1 MKKLLYVA
9 ILALGVVAMM
19 TPPVMAQEEKP
30 FTIHGEIRYRG
41 EYDNNTSD
49 FDDNADDGGLFWPYR
64 VRIAAEGKFT
74 KNVSTWIEFQ
84 NAGVAGNGINGPQR
98 FGDSFGTGVG
108 VELYQGNVTF
118 DQLWSKNF
126 SLRIGRQE
134 IVAGNELL
142 LGDLDFYAGMSHDGA
157 VGNWKLKKVNLMLW
171 YTRPVEGQ
179 VASITGGAL
188 PPDQIFINPGTG
200 SGTQNFLGGYATW
213 TFNKTQTFDVYLME
227 LVNRGT
233 GGNMQTVGVRYA
245 HETTGTGFFWDI
257 EGVGQVGQVSS
268 ALVTGGANDV
278 DAKGNAF
285 EGWFGYSI
293 KSGKKTHRFYGR
305 LESASG
311 DKSNTA
317 GKNEGFQPLFGDFHN
332 RLGHGDW
339 FQMSGNLGG
348 PTNLG
353 GGVPGNASGI
363 QGLSAGYTGYFNDR
377 HEFGVALWQYKVA
390 EENTAG
396 NGKKLGTATDVW
408 YGFNYSRNVNFTVS
422 LSQLSPDDALT
433 GTGPGTLTDN
443 VTRLYGQ
450 ARLRF

>member
-9 ILALGVVAMM
+9 ILAIGVVIMM
-19 TPPVMAQEEKP
+19 TPPAMAQEEKP
-30 FTIHGEIRYRG
+30 FTIHGEVRYRA

-49 FDDNADDGGLFWPYR
+49 FNNDTDDGGLFWPYR

-84 NAGVAGNGINGPQR
+84 NAGVAGNGALGPQR
-98 FGDSFGTGVG
+98 FGGVVVAGDG
-108 VELYQGNVTF
+108 VELYQGNVTL

-126 SLRIGRQE
+126 SLRLGRQE

-171 YTRPVEGQ
+171 YTRPIEGQ
-179 VASITGGAL
+179 VSSVTGGAF
-188 PPDQIFINPGTG
+188 PPDQVLIGGGTG

-213 TFNKTQTFDVYLME
+213 NFKKSQTFDVYLME
-227 LVNRGT
+227 LTNRGT
-233 GGNMQTVGVRYA
+233 GGNMQTLGARYA
-245 HETTGTGFFWDI
+245 HDTTGKGFFWDV
-257 EGVGQVGQVSS
+257 EVAGQVGQVSS
-268 ALVTGGANDV
+268 ALVSGPPDV
-278 DAKGNAF
+278 DASGQAI

-293 KSGKKTHRFYGR
+293 KSGKKIHRFYGR

-311 DKSNTA
+311 DKTSTND
-317 GKNEGFQPLFGDFHN
+317 KNEGFQPLYGDFHN

-339 FQMSGNLGG
+339 FQMSSN

-353 GGVPGNASGI
+353 GGVAGAASGI
-363 QGLSAGYTGYFNDR
+363 QGLSAGYTGYYNDR
-377 HEFGVALWQYKVA
+377 HEFGVAVWQYKVA
-390 EENTAG
+390 EENGSG

-433 GTGPGTLTDN
+433 GGAGASDDT